1 MFLKGVIM
9 DSMVLTSK
17 MLHDIRNSLNTILG
31 YSQIL
36 QDEDELCEDQRK
48 MAVSMEGAA
57 SKIAAILGTKESKS
71 AKEDF
76 TAASKDV
83 EQKISQL
90 KVKRTDPRGSK
101 IVVIDD
107 RIENLSLISDIISPY
122 NYDIRV
128 ALSGKEGLGIIENFY
143 PELILLDVIMPQM
156 SGYEV
161 LKKLKENKLTKDIPV
176 IFLTAKD
183 TAEDVV
189 KGFEEG
195 ATDYISKPF
204 HPKELIA
211 RVQAHLQKAKLFAN
225 LKRLMEESF
234 HELYTPLSIISS
246 AMQMQELEYK
256 KTNYT
261 QMSLGAC
268 KTLQNIYDDL
278 YYSISYNDKIRE
290 KKVFDFST
298 LLHQRVQYFSLV
310 ANSRSLTF
318 NINVPEQ
325 TSIWFNQEEMERVL
339 DNLISNAIKYT
350 KENEEIT
357 ISIAPKEDKWIFLIC
372 NPTSKEID
380 VKKIFQ
386 KYHREQ
392 EEIFGLG
399 IGLELVKSIC
409 KKNDISI
416 VAEVESGL
424 FCMKMELPQI
434 K

>member
-1 MFLKGVIM
+1 M

-36 QDEDELCEDQRK
+36 QDEDDLCEDQRK
-48 MAVSMEGAA
+48 MAISMERAA
-57 SKIAAILGTKESKS
+57 SKIVTLLTTKKS
-71 AKEDF
+71 EIAKEDLAE
-76 TAASKDV
+76 TPKDIAQKSSLSKGMHK
-83 EQKISQL
+83 ESI
-90 KVKRTDPRGSK
+90 GSK
-101 IVVIDD
+101 IVIIDD
-107 RIENLSLISDIISPY
+107 KIENLSLFSDILAPY
-122 NYDIRV
+122 NYDIKV
-128 ALSGKEGLGIIENFY
+128 AINGEEGLEIIKSFH

-156 SGYEV
+156 NGYDV
-161 LKKLKENKLTKDIPV
+161 LKELKQNKLTKDIPV

-195 ATDYISKPF
+195 ATDYIAKPF

-211 RVQAHLQKAKLFAN
+211 RVQTHLQKARLFAN

-256 KTNYT
+256 KTDYT
-261 QMSLGAC
+261 QMSLAAC
-268 KTLQNIYDDL
+268 KALQNIYDDL
-278 YYSISYNDKIRE
+278 YYSISYCDKIRE
-290 KKVFDFST
+290 KKVFDFSA

-318 NINVPEQ
+318 NISVPEQ
-325 TSIWFNQEEMERVL
+325 TPIWLNQEEMERVL

-350 KENEEIT
+350 KENGEIT
-357 ISIAPKEDKWIFLIC
+357 ISITPKEDKWVFLIC

-380 VKKIFQ
+380 IKKIFQ
-386 KYHREQ
+386 KYHRQQ

-399 IGLELVKSIC
+399 IGLELVQSIC
-409 KKNDISI
+409 KKNDITI
-416 VAEVESGL
+416 VADIESGL

>member
-1 MFLKGVIM
+1 M

-36 QDEDELCEDQRK
+36 QDEDDLCEDQRK
-48 MAVSMEGAA
+48 MAISMEKAA
-57 SKIAAILGTKESKS
+57 SKIVTVLTAKKS
-71 AKEDF
+71 EIAKENL
-76 TAASKDV
+76 TATSKDV
-83 EQKISQL
+83 EQKISQP
-90 KVKRTDPRGSK
+90 KEIHKGSIGSK
-101 IVVIDD
+101 IVIIDD
-107 RIENLSLISDIISPY
+107 KIENLSLFSDILSPY
-122 NYDIRV
+122 NYDIKV
-128 ALSGKEGLGIIENFY
+128 ALSGEDGLQIIKSFH

-156 SGYEV
+156 NGYDV
-161 LKKLKENKLTKDIPV
+161 LKELKQNKLTKDIPV

-195 ATDYISKPF
+195 ATDYIAKPF
-204 HPKELIA
+204 HPKELLA
-211 RVQAHLQKAKLFAN
+211 RVQAHLQKARLFAN

-256 KTNYT
+256 KSDYT
-261 QMSLGAC
+261 QMSLAAC
-268 KTLQNIYDDL
+268 KALQNIYDDL
-278 YYSISYNDKIRE
+278 YYSISYSDKIRE
-290 KKVFDFST
+290 KKVFDFSA

-310 ANSRSLTF
+310 AHSRSLTF
-318 NINVPEQ
+318 KIIAPEQ
-325 TSIWFNQEEMERVL
+325 ITLLLNQEEMERVL

-350 KENEEIT
+350 KENGEIT
-357 ISIAPKEDKWIFLIC
+357 ISITPEEDKWVFLIC

-380 VKKIFQ
+380 VTKIFQ
-386 KYHREQ
+386 KYHRQQ

-399 IGLELVKSIC
+399 IGLELVQSIC

-416 VAEVESGL
+416 IAGTESGL

>member
-1 MFLKGVIM
+1 M

-36 QDEDELCEDQRK
+36 QDEDDLCEDQRK
-48 MAVSMEGAA
+48 MAISMEKAA
-57 SKIAAILGTKESKS
+57 SKIVTVLTAKKS
-71 AKEDF
+71 EIAKENL
-76 TAASKDV
+76 TATSKDV
-83 EQKISQL
+83 EQKISQP
-90 KVKRTDPRGSK
+90 KEIHKGSIGSK
-101 IVVIDD
+101 IVIIDD
-107 RIENLSLISDIISPY
+107 KIENLSLFSDILSPY
-122 NYDIRV
+122 NYDIKV
-128 ALSGKEGLGIIENFY
+128 ALSGEDGLQIIKSFH

-156 SGYEV
+156 NGYDV
-161 LKKLKENKLTKDIPV
+161 LKELKQNKLTKDIPV

-195 ATDYISKPF
+195 ATDYIAKPF
-204 HPKELIA
+204 HPKELLA
-211 RVQAHLQKAKLFAN
+211 RVQAHLQKARLFAN

-256 KTNYT
+256 KTDYT
-261 QMSLGAC
+261 QMSLAAC
-268 KTLQNIYDDL
+268 KALQNIYDDL
-278 YYSISYNDKIRE
+278 YYSISYCNKIRE
-290 KKVFDFST
+290 KKVFDFSA

-310 ANSRSLTF
+310 AHSRSLTF
-318 NINVPEQ
+318 KISVQQQ
-325 TSIWFNQEEMERVL
+325 TSIRFNQEEMERVL

-350 KENEEIT
+350 KENGEIT
-357 ISIAPKEDKWIFLIC
+357 ISITQKEDKLLFSIC

-380 VKKIFQ
+380 VTKIFQ
-386 KYHREQ
+386 KYHRQQ

-399 IGLELVKSIC
+399 IGLELVQSIC
-409 KKNDISI
+409 KKNDVTII
-416 VAEVESGL
+416 AETKNEL
-424 FCMKMELPQI
+424 FCMRMELPQI

>member
-1 MFLKGVIM
+1 M

-36 QDEDELCEDQRK
+36 QDEDDLGEDQRK
-48 MAVSMEGAA
+48 MAISMERAA
-57 SKIAAILGTKESKS
+57 SKIVTLLTAKNSEITKEDL
-71 AKEDF
+71 AE
-76 TAASKDV
+76 TQKDV
-83 EQKISQL
+83 EQKSSQP
-90 KVKRTDPRGSK
+90 KEIHKGSIGSK
-101 IVVIDD
+101 IVIIDD
-107 RIENLSLISDIISPY
+107 KIENLSLFSDILSPY
-122 NYDIRV
+122 NYDIKV
-128 ALSGKEGLGIIENFY
+128 ALSGEDGLEIIKNFH
-143 PELILLDVIMPQM
+143 PELILLDVIMPKM

-161 LKKLKENKLTKDIPV
+161 LKELKQNKLTKDIPV

-195 ATDYISKPF
+195 ATDYIAKPF
-204 HPKELIA
+204 HPKELLA
-211 RVQAHLQKAKLFAN
+211 RVQAHLQKARLFAN

-256 KTNYT
+256 KSDYT
-261 QMSLGAC
+261 QMSLAAC
-268 KTLQNIYDDL
+268 KALQNIYDDL
-278 YYSISYNDKIRE
+278 YYSISYSDKIRE
-290 KKVFDFST
+290 KKVFDFSV

-310 ANSRSLTF
+310 AHSRSLTF
-318 NINVPEQ
+318 KISAPEQ
-325 TSIWFNQEEMERVL
+325 IPLWLNQEEMERVL

-350 KENEEIT
+350 KENGEIT
-357 ISIAPKEDKWIFLIC
+357 ISITPKEDKWVFLIC
-372 NPTSKEID
+372 NQTSKEID
-380 VKKIFQ
+380 VTKIFQ
-386 KYHREQ
+386 KYHRQQ

-399 IGLELVKSIC
+399 IGLELVQSIC

-416 VAEVESGL
+416 IAGTESGL

>member
-1 MFLKGVIM
+1 M
-9 DSMVLTSK
+9 DSIVLTSK

-36 QDEDELCEDQRK
+36 QDEDNLCEDQKK
-48 MAVSMEGAA
+48 MAISMERAA
-57 SKIAAILGTKESKS
+57 AKTAAILTAKKS
-71 AKEDF
+71 EIAKEDF
-76 TAASKDV
+76 TETLKDV
-83 EQKISQL
+83 EQKPSQP
-90 KVKRTDPRGSK
+90 KEMHKGSIESK
-101 IVVIDD
+101 IVIIDD
-107 RIENLSLISDIISPY
+107 MEENLLLFGDILS
-122 NYDIRV
+122 NCGYDVRV
-128 ALSGKEGLGIIENFY
+128 SSNGEDGLEIIKNFH
-143 PELILLDVIMPQM
+143 PDLILLDVIMPKM

-161 LKKLKENKLTKDIPV
+161 LKELKQNKLTKDIPV

-195 ATDYISKPF
+195 ATDYIAKPF

-211 RVQAHLQKAKLFAN
+211 RVQTHLQKARLFAS

-278 YYSISYNDKIRE
+278 YYSISYRDKTRE
-290 KKVFDFST
+290 KKVFDFSA
-298 LLHQRVQYFSLV
+298 LLHQRVQYFSLI
-310 ANSRSLTF
+310 ADSRSLTF
-318 NINVPEQ
+318 KVNAPEQ
-325 TSIWFNQEEMERVL
+325 TPLWLNQEEIERVL
-339 DNLISNAIKYT
+339 DNIISNAIKYT
-350 KENEEIT
+350 KENEKIT
-357 ISIAPKEDKWIFLIC
+357 ISITPEEDKCVFLIC
-372 NPTSKEID
+372 NPTSKEVD

-386 KYHREQ
+386 KYNRQQ

-399 IGLELVKSIC
+399 IGLELAQSIC
-409 KKNDISI
+409 KKNDITI
-416 VAEVESGL
+416 VAEMLNGL